1 MAAATAPHSVTT
13 MTTSPFRVLVAGG
26 GVAGVEALLTLHALA
41 DRRCELTL
49 LDPGVSFV
57 YRPLAVAEPF
67 LLGDPRHYP
76 LAEIARDVRARL
88 ITDQLVAVDD
98 AERVGDNRERPPDRV
113 RRARCSR
120 PARARFPPTSTPC
133 TGTTAPATSSCAVC
147 SPTSRS
153 GYTKRIAFVI
163 PPGPGWPLPAY
174 ELALLTAQ
182 QAWGMQAS
190 PEITLVT
197 PEPSPLAVFG
207 TQASDTVAGELER
220 AGIRFAGGAIAEV
233 QRGHAATVVL
243 QPRGERL
250 EVDRVVALP
259 RLLGRVIE
267 GVPADPNGFLSV
279 DPHGRVAGLER
290 VWAAGDGIDLPVKFG
305 GLAAE
310 QADAAAEQI
319 ASLAGADVDP
329 QPFRPVLRGQLL
341 AGRRERRYMHH
352 VAAGGGGEGTVAD
365 HALWWPPGKI
375 AGRRLAPYL
384 ADRDE
389 ATTVAPLAPAGTHVQ
404 VDLLRDAAP
413 TTP

>member
-41 DRRCELTL
+41 DRLCELTL

-98 AERVGDNRERPPDRV
+98 AERVATTASG
-113 RRARCSR
+113 RRIEFDALVLATG
-120 PARARFPPTSTPC
+120 ARAV
-133 TGTTAPATSSCAVC
+133 PAYEHAMHWDD
-147 SPTSRS
+147 RS
-153 GYTKRIAFVI
+153 GHEQLRGLLADIEEGYTKRIAFVI